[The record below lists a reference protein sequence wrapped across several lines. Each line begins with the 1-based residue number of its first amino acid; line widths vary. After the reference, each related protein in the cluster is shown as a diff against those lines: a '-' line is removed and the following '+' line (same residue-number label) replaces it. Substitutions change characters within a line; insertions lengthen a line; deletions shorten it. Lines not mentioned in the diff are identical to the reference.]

1 MELQHQLIRQAID
14 MAATKA
20 LGDIHNNAGRG
31 LRYLVDLGLLFSS
44 SDMQKAFFIEAQR
57 SLANPKNP
65 YPILAAR
72 LVADVEHDTLKT
84 VGLNLGYNSLVYGAA
99 RLQKLYETQGAV
111 IPWLLV
117 FDVAEPGING
127 LHQLE
132 RCVAEGVELGIYSY
146 VLDLHEVEPLLSA
159 CEVARRFDDCLFVI
173 KTTSDLIQERTA
185 RAIGR
190 TPNAMASVQIT
201 GADLNGEAEA
211 GASRLL
217 REAHCIFG
225 FHVFYNEANTARLVK
240 PELLQTAICM
250 GFHYGVFVAEPGVS
264 DACREAV
271 YAFVRRERG
280 ASGRALVPME
290 WERDMQFI
298 SEKILSGRKNIPFFL
313 SGNVYDE
320 YRRARDSLTN
330 ALLDLLQRM
339 QPQAISQPVS

>member
-14 MAATKA
+14 MAVTKA
-20 LGDIHNNAGRG
+20 MGDIQNNAGRG

-44 SDMQKAFFIEAQR
+44 SDMQKAFFVEAQR
-57 SLANPKNP
+57 TLANPKNP
-65 YPILAAR
+65 YPTLATR
-72 LVADVEHDTLKT
+72 LVEDVEHDTLKR

-99 RLQKLYETQGAV
+99 RLQKLYEMQRAA

-117 FDVAEPGING
+117 FDVAEPGMNR

-132 RCVAEGVELGIYSY
+132 HCVAEGVELGIYSY
-146 VLDLHEVEPLLSA
+146 ILDLHEVEHLLSA

-185 RAIGR
+185 HAIGR
-190 TPNAMASVQIT
+190 TTNAMASVQIT
-201 GADLNGEAEA
+201 GADLEGEAEA

-225 FHVFYNEANTARLVK
+225 FHACYNEANAARLVK

-250 GFHYGVFVAEPGVS
+250 GFHYGVFIAEPGVS

-280 ASGRALVPME
+280 ACGKPLVPME
-290 WERDMQFI
+290 WELDMQFI
-298 SEKILSGRKNIPFFL
+298 SERILSGRKNIPFFL
-313 SGNVYDE
+313 PGNVYDE

-330 ALLDLLQRM
+330 ALLDLLQGM
-339 QPQAISQPVS
+339 QPLAICRPVS